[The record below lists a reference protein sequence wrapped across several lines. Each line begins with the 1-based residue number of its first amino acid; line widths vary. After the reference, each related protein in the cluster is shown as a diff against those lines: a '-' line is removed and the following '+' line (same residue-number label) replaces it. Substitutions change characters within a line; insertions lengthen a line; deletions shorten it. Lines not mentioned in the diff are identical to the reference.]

1 MDVPA
6 ANTLSQEVEE
16 QRTPFQEVKPQ
27 TFEQLHQIFWEQQ
40 VSQNDGDK
48 EDSKFIFIWFNMT
61 FLRRVWIFS

>member
-27 TFEQLHQIFWEQQ
+27 TFEQLHQIF
-40 VSQNDGDK
+40 
-48 EDSKFIFIWFNMT
+48 
-61 FLRRVWIFS
+61 